1 MLLLQQDN
9 AWPYTSK
16 RTQAFPPY
24 SPDMNIIENLW
35 AHLKLELHHRYP
47 DRKTLHG
54 GPETVKRVLK

>member
-35 AHLKLELHHRYP
+35 AHLKLELHRRYP
-47 DRKTLHG
+47 DTVTLRGSPQHI
-54 GPETVKRVLK
+54 RQ